1 MRFAWLRQQAG
12 QDKRVEQTAIEI
24 IIFTVYNLVYWV
36 PLALTIIGTI
46 DYRTGVIAFAIV
58 IAIRGALNGYRVNV
72 LPVEQGQRF
81 PLRAP

>member
-12 QDKRVEQTAIEI
+12 QDELVRQTAIAI
-24 IIFTVYNLVYWV
+24 IIFVAYNLVYWV
-36 PLALTIIGTI
+36 PLALPIIGTI